1 MYLGTFQGLMLQD
14 TWQTW
19 IGSYAT
25 RYMVDVDDK
34 NHLMYLF
41 LNDQPFGGSNN
52 PIYTVGEKHKC
63 RQEELANGIF
73 LKWRG

>member
-1 MYLGTFQGLMLQD
+1 
-14 TWQTW
+14 
-19 IGSYAT
+19 
-25 RYMVDVDDK
+25 MVDVDDK